1 MLDSASHLPL
11 SLQSATVGVPYQVV
25 VDDEKKTKNSV
36 EEMVM
41 GSNLRFPVIAK
52 PLYADGTMKSHELCL
67 VFDAQGLRETLN
79 KNAGGGAATTVVLQ
93 EFVNHGGAVFKVYV
107 AGEHVRCVKR
117 TSLPNILRTILVFLF
132 FYYV

>member
-107 AGEHVRCVKR
+107 AGEHVR
-117 TSLPNILRTILVFLF
+117 
-132 FYYV
+132 